1 MAKAHRTSNSTYH
14 IFDDIMAL
22 AGTLLRSRKDAGAEK
37 LQSLAE
43 ATRDYAASLTD
54 LPKLKHQVASASE
67 SLEGLADYVMHTDI
81 EHMVA
86 DVGNFARRHP
96 LATIGVTVAAGVI
109 ANRLLRTAP
118 VAASRK
124 PKRNGSK
131 RKAKSAIRPRSGANG
146 SAQAHA

>member
-1 MAKAHRTSNSTYH
+1 MAKAHRTPNSTYH

-22 AGTLLRSRKDAGAEK
+22 AGTLLRSRKDASAEK
-37 LQSLAE
+37 LQSLAD

-54 LPKLKHQVASASE
+54 LPKLRSQVASASE

-86 DVGNFARRHP
+86 DGGTFARRHP
-96 LATIGVTVAAGVI
+96 LATIGVTVAAGIV
-109 ANRLLRTAP
+109 ASRLLRSAP
-118 VAASRK
+118 VTASQK

-131 RKAKSAIRPRSGANG
+131 KKAKSIIRPRSGTNG